1 MWTLP
6 HSYSNSWSY
15 NTHARARAYWTQ
27 KLNMILWMNQTTIV
41 YRRKRMFRRRYRWY
55 IILETTSVC
64 ATKERLIIETQGSNQ
79 SSLYSTQSLRC
90 VNETNVCRYNV
101 QDFESF
107 TYNIHLK
114 KRWEHDDAI
123 VQFVL
128 FSHNKVVGSNLAYQL
143 VWCFVFNL
151 IIYSL
156 SLCVILCNSGL
167 RSCIQFANCPCP
179 MAELNE

>member
-1 MWTLP
+1 MVSSICKMGRSVSGIWCGDKPIVTKLRTP
-6 HSYSNSWSY
+6 YIHPLDSCEHYLIHIQILGPT
-15 NTHARARAYWTQ
+15 THTRARAPYWTQ

-128 FSHNKVVGSNLAYQL
+128 FSHNKVVGSNLSN
-143 VWCFVFNL
+143 VN
-151 IIYSL
+151 
-156 SLCVILCNSGL
+156 
-167 RSCIQFANCPCP
+167 
-179 MAELNE
+179 